1 MVTSLNL
8 QNLSNSRRGKLIG
21 AQNLFGNLRVNTKT
35 EGKRHFS
42 VVFGSTD
49 NMVNM

>member
-35 EGKRHFS
+35 EGKRHFG

-49 NMVNM
+49 DMVNM

>member
-8 QNLSNSRRGKLIG
+8 QNLSNSRREKLIG
-21 AQNLFGNLRVNTKT
+21 AQNLFGNSRVNIKT
-35 EGKRHFS
+35 EGKRHFG
-42 VVFGSTD
+42 VAFGSTD